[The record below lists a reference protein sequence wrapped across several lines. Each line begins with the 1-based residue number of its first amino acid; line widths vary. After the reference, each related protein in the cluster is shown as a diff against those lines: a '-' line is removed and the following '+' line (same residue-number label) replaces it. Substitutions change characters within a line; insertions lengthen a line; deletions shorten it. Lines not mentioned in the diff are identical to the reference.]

1 MTKGALMN
9 IARLAIRF
17 AAGATATVLAT
28 VALGASAQA
37 HGKTEPLGDKSLAAV
52 LTADTSGFDHNSRD
66 FDVLTAAV
74 LAVLQAKPASPVKV
88 LTDGSVALTAF
99 VPNDGAFRQLAREVG
114 KKRSLPTEQ
123 QAFTTVA
130 GLGIDTVEAVLLYH
144 VVPGATIDRKAAL
157 KADGAKLT
165 TAAGSKITVDV
176 YRSWWHGKQIQLIDA
191 DRNDRNPRVVAF
203 DVNKGNKQ
211 IAHAIDNVLRPVDL
225 P

>member
-1 MTKGALMN
+1 MN
-9 IARLAIRF
+9 IARLATRI

-28 VALGASAQA
+28 VALGAPAQA
-37 HGKTEPLGDKSLAAV
+37 HGKTKALGTKSLAAV
-52 LTADTSGFDHNSRD
+52 LTADKSGFDRNPKD

-74 LAVLQAKPASPVKV
+74 LAVLGAKPASPVKV
-88 LTDGSVALTAF
+88 LTDGTVALTTFA
-99 VPNDGAFRQLAREVG
+99 PTDGAFQQLAKEVS
-114 KKRSLPTEQ
+114 KSRRLPSEKS
-123 QAFTTVA
+123 AFGTVA

-165 TAAGSKITVDV
+165 TAAGSTITVDV
-176 YRSWWHGKQIQLIDA
+176 TRCWFGKRVTLIDA

-203 DVNKGNKQ
+203 DINKGNRQ
-211 IAHAIDNVLRPVDL
+211 IAHAVDRVLRPVDL